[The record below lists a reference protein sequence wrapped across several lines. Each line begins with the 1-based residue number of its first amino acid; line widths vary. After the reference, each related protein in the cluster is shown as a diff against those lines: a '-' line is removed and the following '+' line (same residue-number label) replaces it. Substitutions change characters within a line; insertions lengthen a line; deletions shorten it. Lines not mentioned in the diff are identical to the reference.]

1 MENTIIKS
9 RSNTEDIL
17 IDYSRQLTES
27 AIDFLITLN
36 CKKISSMLFSQS
48 GWNI

>member
-27 AIDFLITLN
+27 ARE
-36 CKKISSMLFSQS
+36 IS
-48 GWNI
+48 